1 MSEEILTET
10 IMYQSGEPIVT
21 RIINEPQR
29 VKVKTVVLDGG
40 FTVTVDPDAMD
51 DWEFMELLQED
62 KFAAAMN
69 RLLGE
74 SQMGKLKD
82 HLRDPQSG
90 RVRVTVMSEAL
101 KTIMEKAAPNS

>member
-1 MSEEILTET
+1 MGET
-10 IMYQSGEPIVT
+10 DFP
-21 RIINEPQR
+21 R
-29 VKVKTVVLDGG
+29 VKVKTVVLDSG

-51 DWEFMELLQED
+51 DWEFMEMLQDD

-74 SQMGKLKD
+74 GQMEKLKE

-90 RVRVTVMSEAL
+90 RVRVTVMADAL

>member
-1 MSEEILTET
+1 M
-10 IMYQSGEPIVT
+10 GENDFP
-21 RIINEPQR
+21 R

-51 DWEFMELLQED
+51 DWEFMEMLQED
-62 KFAAAMN
+62 RFAAAMN

-74 SQMGKLKD
+74 SQMGKLKE